1 MSMSLST
8 PHSLPLP
15 AQIAAVAS
23 LRSRLWESGFRPVAV
38 YNIKSGEE
46 NSGKAP
52 KGLAWQERARQT
64 PPDGAESAPEPDA
77 LNTGILCDGLRAI
90 DLDIEDAAIV
100 GQIKAAV
107 LARWGEAP
115 IRYRTNSPRILIVYR
130 ASEGEP
136 PKRKIAGPRHKLEVL
151 GHGQQFVAFGRH
163 WSGADL
169 QWIGDAPG
177 ETTIDQIPAVTE
189 DDVTK
194 LLAFAAPLIGAKPEN
209 YRTGVGAVSVQ
220 GLQAADA
227 LQVVAAMC
235 AIPNDGP
242 TDWEHWNRVGM
253 ALFAATAGS
262 MAGQGMWHAWSQ
274 QHASYDATAAQER
287 WDHYHQSPPSKI
299 GAGTLFHMARQRT
312 SEPEEPPL
320 DDVPHPDSHDDYG
333 VIEPE
338 LPVENRKTLYL
349 ITQAWTEQEIPQRP
363 WVAPGFLLRN
373 AVTILGGPPSAG
385 KSSLTV
391 AWTAAHATGREFGR
405 FRPYKP
411 GPLKTLFY
419 NVEDDAD
426 EQRRRYSAMARQFD
440 TTPSDLLKNLIL
452 CGPNDV
458 GTLLH
463 LNRDGNVL
471 LNTSAMDELDQIIG
485 DLKPDS
491 AWLDPFVELHGA
503 EENDNTAI
511 RLVLAAFRSF
521 ARRHSLA
528 LGILAHTRKGAAT
541 PGDPDSI
548 RGASSIIGAGRVAL
562 TVNIMSVEECV
573 KLGVPEDS
581 RRDYFRVDDAKK
593 NYSRIQDAEWFE
605 RIEYQLDNHDR
616 VAVPLPWFP
625 PTVALDQAA
634 MSQIEALVARGSPVG
649 PWSPRLSA
657 DPRSIAQGFASLG
670 IEGKAA
676 QTQAL
681 QQIKASG
688 LVEIAQYRKARKTRA
703 DSPNALRTSNGE
715 PRSVEWWDT
724 EGAQNGE

>member
-1 MSMSLST
+1 MSLST

-52 KGLAWQERARQT
+52 KGLVWQERARQT
-64 PPDGAESAPEPDA
+64 PPEGAESSPEPDA

-90 DLDIEDAAIV
+90 DLDIEDATIV

-107 LARWGEAP
+107 LSRWGEAP

-130 ASEGEP
+130 AAEGEP

-177 ETTIDQIPAVTE
+177 ETTIDQIPAITE

-209 YRTGVGAVSVQ
+209 YRTGAGAVSVQ

-312 SEPEEPPL
+312 SEPDDPPP
-320 DDVPHPDSHDDYG
+320 DDVPPPTSESEYG
-333 VIEPE
+333 HREAAPE
-338 LPVENRKTLYL
+338 VSTKAVPESQKRIALYR
-349 ITQAWTEQEIPQRP
+349 ITTPWSEESIPPRP
-363 WVAPGFLLRN
+363 WVAPGYLLRGS
-373 AVTILGGPPSAG
+373 VTVMAGPGSAG
-385 KSSLTV
+385 KSSLVV
-391 AWTAAHATGREFGR
+391 AWTAAHARGVEFGR
-405 FRPYKP
+405 FRSYNGKP
-411 GPLKTLFY
+411 LRALFY

-426 EQRRRYSAMARQFD
+426 EQRRRYSAMCRQFGCM
-440 TTPSDLLKNLIL
+440 PENIIKNLEL

-458 GTLLH
+458 GTLLS
-463 LNRDGNVL
+463 LSRDGAVL
-471 LNTSAMDELDQIIG
+471 LNTTAMDELEQIIG
-485 DLKPDS
+485 DTKPD
-491 AWLDPFVELHGA
+491 AVWLDPFVELHGA
-503 EENDNTAI
+503 EENDNTAV
-511 RLVLAAFRSF
+511 RAVMARFRKM
-521 ARRHSLA
+521 ARDHQMG
-528 LGILAHTRKGAAT
+528 LGILFHTRKGPAT
-541 PGDPDSI
+541 PGDPDQI
-548 RGASSIIGAGRVAL
+548 RGASAIVGAGRVAL
-562 TVNIMSVEECV
+562 TVQVMTTEEAV
-573 KLGVPEDS
+573 KLNIPEQH

-593 NYSRIQDAEWFE
+593 NYSRIEDGEWFE
-605 RIEYQLDNHDR
+605 RVEYVLDNHDR
-616 VAVPLPWFP
+616 VAVPVPWT
-625 PTVALDQAA
+625 PTIITPTPEGLIDIVGMVAK
-634 MSQIEALVARGSPVG
+634 GSVDG
-649 PWSPRLSA
+649 PWSPRMSD
-657 DPRSIAQGFASLG
+657 DPRSFRTALLSLG
-670 IEGKAA
+670 MESPAQQKAA
-676 QTQAL
+676 LAQLLKSQAVN
-681 QQIKASG
+681 IG
-688 LVEIAQYRKARKTRA
+688 LYRKPRKTE
-703 DSPNALRTSNGE
+703 PFQGLRTREGE
-715 PRSVEWWDT
+715 PRLVDWME
-724 EGAQNGE
+724 N